1 MTTYDVS
8 VSFELP
14 AESEQAAI
22 DFARELLE
30 GLEQYDQLPYWYI
43 TAAEPLAEPDEA
55 YRSRIENG
63 ETAP

>member
-1 MTTYDVS
+1 MQTFDVS

-14 AESEQAAI
+14 AECEQDAI

-43 TAAEPLAEPDEA
+43 TAAEPVMEPDEA

>member
-1 MTTYDVS
+1 MKSYDVS

-22 DFARELLE
+22 DYARDLLE

-43 TAAEPLAEPDEA
+43 TAAEPVVEPDEA
-55 YRSRIENG
+55 HRARLKNG